1 MVKVKLKN
9 TLCLLKD
16 EHALVNAVVT
26 SIKEQLE
33 GVDLQTLKYNAQ
45 LVKDIC
51 TCIENSVYPKR
62 GKKQVDK
69 KNVVLKVYT
78 LLYGIDID
86 LDQIDNLIEFAIE
99 NKMIHK
105 QTWLRQVG
113 KLISFFFITK

>member
-16 EHALVNAVVT
+16 EHALVNAVVA

-51 TCIENSVYPKR
+51 TCIENSVFPKR
-62 GKKQVDK
+62 GKKKVDK

-78 LLYGIDID
+78 LLYGLDID
-86 LDQIDNLIEFAIE
+86 LNQIDDLVEFAFE
-99 NKMIHK
+99 NHMIHK
-105 QTWLRQVG
+105 KTLLRSFV
-113 KLISFFFITK
+113 KLIRFFLETK

>member
-16 EHALVNAVVT
+16 EHALVNAVVA

-51 TCIENSVYPKR
+51 VCIENSVYPKR
-62 GKKQVDK
+62 GKKKVDK

-78 LLYGIDID
+78 LLYGLDID
-86 LDQIDNLIEFAIE
+86 LNQIDDLVEFAFE
-99 NKMIHK
+99 NNMIYK
-105 QTWLRQVG
+105 KSYLKPVFR
-113 KLISFFFITK
+113 IIRFFFI